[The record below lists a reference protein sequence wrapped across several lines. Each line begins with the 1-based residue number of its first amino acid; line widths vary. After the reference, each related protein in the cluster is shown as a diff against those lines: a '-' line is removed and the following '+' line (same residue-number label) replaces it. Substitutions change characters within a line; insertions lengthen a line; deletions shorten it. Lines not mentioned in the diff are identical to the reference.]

1 MKKMLMLLAVLAL
14 LLSSSVVYAGFT
26 VGAAA
31 SNSEPSI
38 TLYDNTSE
46 PRAGNVVVTSSEGS
60 ATQPFSLTPGESISV
75 SYEGPQ
81 PPPDCTLVFQV
92 NNPDGSVKTQATIT
106 FSGGTFTPGEI
117 GDGLEYKDYGPGQ
130 CAIWITK

>member
-1 MKKMLMLLAVLAL
+1 MKRMLMLLAVLAVV
-14 LLSSSVVYAGFT
+14 LSSSVVYAGFT
-26 VGAAA
+26 VGKTA
-31 SNSEPSI
+31 SNSEPSMA
-38 TLYDNTSE
+38 LYDDTTE

-60 ATQPFSLTPGESISV
+60 GTQPFSLTPGESISV

-92 NNPDGSVKTQATIT
+92 NNPDGSLMTQGTIL

-117 GDGLEYKDYGPGQ
+117 GDGLEYRDYGPGE
-130 CAIWITK
+130 CALWITK